1 MFCRHRQTGKF
12 EAHLWDATVIRK
24 GKERRG
30 RKRGKQIYLGGFND
44 ELAAARTYD
53 MAAICFWG
61 DSAVTNVR
69 LQSFHCLLHLSFLFQ
84 FPFEDYASDR
94 EFLSSIDK
102 HSIVKILR
110 RSGGGY
116 RTGSKIFA
124 GLTLGGFLDG
134 KELS

>member
-1 MFCRHRQTGKF
+1 VFCRHRQTGKF

-30 RKRGKQIYLGGFND
+30 RKRGKQIYLGGFGD

-69 LQSFHCLLHLSFLFQ
+69 PQSCQALFILFLLVLVSL
-84 FPFEDYASDR
+84 
-94 EFLSSIDK
+94 
-102 HSIVKILR
+102 
-110 RSGGGY
+110 
-116 RTGSKIFA
+116 
-124 GLTLGGFLDG
+124 
-134 KELS
+134 